1 MGRLFWII
9 IAIMALGLVALIATG
24 DSGTL
29 FGLDGDSFAR
39 TLYLG
44 LLGAVVAVG
53 LLGSGQRF
61 GPMAR
66 TLAIWLVII
75 MTLMV
80 GYQYRY
86 ELQDAA

>member
-44 LLGAVVAVG
+44 LLGAVVAG
-53 LLGSGQRF
+53 RWRARSPSGSSSS
-61 GPMAR
+61 
-66 TLAIWLVII
+66 
-75 MTLMV
+75 
-80 GYQYRY
+80 
-86 ELQDAA
+86 